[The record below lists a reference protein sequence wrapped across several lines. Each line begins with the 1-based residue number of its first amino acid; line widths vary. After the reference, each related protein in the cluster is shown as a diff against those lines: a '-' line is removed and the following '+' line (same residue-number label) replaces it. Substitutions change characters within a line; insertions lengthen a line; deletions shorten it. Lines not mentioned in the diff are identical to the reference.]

1 MDEYCEN
8 VGLEWGDKQK
18 NEIYDQVLNMGATII
33 KAKGK
38 THYGIATCV
47 CSLADAVLN
56 QRLTVAPV
64 TSPLQGEYGIENV
77 AVSLPSI
84 IGVNGVEHRLQEHWT
99 ETEIRKLQSSADK
112 LRETMAKFK

>member
-1 MDEYCEN
+1 MEQTFDCGVPMDEYCEN

-64 TSPLQGEYGIENV
+64 TSPLQGNTV
-77 AVSLPSI
+77 WKMWQSVCHPSW
-84 IGVNGVEHRLQEHWT
+84 EST
-99 ETEIRKLQSSADK
+99 E
-112 LRETMAKFK
+112 